1 MTLSKRE
8 AVEKLAEALQSSQSF
23 ADIYDIF
30 LTHFAESD
38 DWKTPGKK
46 INKPL
51 LRKMLVRLAST
62 KFSVGKD
69 YDMLPYMIRKIR
81 IILSCCK

>member
-1 MTLSKRE
+1 MLTTPVCVPTL
-8 AVEKLAEALQSSQSF
+8 A
-23 ADIYDIF
+23 ADHCSPVLHQTILTVVLVVRKF

-69 YDMLPYMIRKIR
+69 YDMLPYMIRKIT
-81 IILSCCK
+81 

>member
-1 MTLSKRE
+1 MTLSKRK

-69 YDMLPYMIRKIR
+69 YDMLPYMIRKIT
-81 IILSCCK
+81 